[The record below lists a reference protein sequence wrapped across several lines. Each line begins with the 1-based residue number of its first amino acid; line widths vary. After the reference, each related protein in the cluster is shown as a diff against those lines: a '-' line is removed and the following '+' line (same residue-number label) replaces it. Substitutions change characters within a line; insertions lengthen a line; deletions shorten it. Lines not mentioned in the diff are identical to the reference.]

1 MVSASLRVCRLPTK
15 AGFFSRPAHTAGVC
29 HGSPTFSSE
38 TNACDRS
45 ALASRRRRQTL
56 PDVRCSSFH
65 DAVVRQAIP
74 CDPWHENLIPG
85 RGTSDLN
92 TDKGEVGGSSP
103 PRPTNYRFSVI
114 SHELLAKKFALRGFD
129 CVFFWGRSCKGFSA
143 FRFRL
148 PLPALDRVVA
158 VPSLRERLKREKGQV
173 HPNLS
178 RLACTLDRNIR
189 SDGRRGRRNAS
200 WDDRPARRSD
210 LPGHECASYGAVR
223 GQQTRKMGIH
233 AIRWL

>member
-1 MVSASLRVCRLPTK
+1 LRVIVSASLRVCRLPRK
-15 AGFFSRPAHTAGVC
+15 AGFFSRR
-29 HGSPTFSSE
+29 GSYGRGFATVARRFSSE

-85 RGTSDLN
+85 RRTSDLN
-92 TDKGEVGGSSP
+92 TDKREVGGSSP

-129 CVFFWGRSCKGFSA
+129 CIFFWGAPLQRFFSLQVSASPSGSRSRGCSS
-143 FRFRL
+143 
-148 PLPALDRVVA
+148 
-158 VPSLRERLKREKGQV
+158 VPEGEAETRER
-173 HPNLS
+173 PS
-178 RLACTLDRNIR
+178 
-189 SDGRRGRRNAS
+189 AS
-200 WDDRPARRSD
+200 
-210 LPGHECASYGAVR
+210 
-223 GQQTRKMGIH
+223 
-233 AIRWL
+233 